1 MKKFNWG
8 WGIFLTCLTFI
19 LFISSLVYR
28 ASREKIEF
36 VTENYYDKELKFQDQ
51 IDHSQNAEKLSE
63 KIKVSQNTNE
73 GTISISYPSSID
85 WKSVSGQITFFKPD
99 NADLDFD
106 VKAMCDENHMQQV
119 NSTKMK
125 RGWWNVKISWASGE
139 TPYYFEQK
147 LLLN

>member
-8 WGIFLTCLTFI
+8 WGIFFTCLAFI

-51 IDHSQNAEKLSE
+51 IDHLHNADGLSE
-63 KIKVSQNTNE
+63 KIVLTQKPDEN
-73 GTISISYPSSID
+73 IIDISYPSSVD

-106 VKAMCDENHMQQV
+106 VKALCDENHLQQV
-119 NSTKMK
+119 NSAKMK
-125 RGWWNVKISWASGE
+125 KGWWNVKISWASGG

-147 LLLN
+147 LLVN